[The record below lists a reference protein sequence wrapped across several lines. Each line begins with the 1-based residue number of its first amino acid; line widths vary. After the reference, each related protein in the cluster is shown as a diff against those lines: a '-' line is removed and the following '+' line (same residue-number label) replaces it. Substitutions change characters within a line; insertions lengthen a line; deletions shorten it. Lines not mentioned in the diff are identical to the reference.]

1 MKVRRRKIEIVPRL
15 YFCTVKTVPNYYEV
29 LGINRDD
36 SLDEIKRAYRS
47 LALQYHPDRVP
58 PEKKKEAREKFKEI
72 SEAYAVLSDPKKRA
86 QYDRFGHAGIDATYT
101 HEDIFRGADFS
112 GFEDILRSFG
122 FGESIFGDL
131 FDFFG
136 AGRGGRKRATKGADL
151 EYTQSITLEEAAS
164 GTEKEIG
171 IFHTVT
177 CSKCGG
183 AGAKPGTERKTCPQ
197 CQGTGQVS
205 YGRRG
210 FFTFSF
216 SQTCSRCGGSGEV
229 IETLCPLCN
238 GRGKVKK
245 SSSISLKIPPGVDTG
260 TGIRVRGKGEAGELG
275 GPSGDLYVV
284 IHVKPHKILKR
295 EGGDLYIEVPIH
307 FTTACLGGEIEVP
320 TLRSSVKM
328 RVPPGTPTDKV
339 FKLKRKGMP
348 SLHGSGQGDEYVR
361 VIVQV
366 PTKLTSEQKK
376 LLEELRGL
384 EHERSKGIFKKM
396 FRQ

>member
-1 MKVRRRKIEIVPRL
+1 MAKRD
-15 YFCTVKTVPNYYEV
+15 YYEV
-29 LGINRDD
+29 LGINREA
-36 SLDEIKRAYRS
+36 SPDEIKRAYRS
-47 LALQYHPDRVP
+47 LALQYHPDRVA
-58 PEKKKEAREKFKEI
+58 PEKKKEAEEKFKEM
-72 SEAYAVLSDPKKRA
+72 SEAYAVLSDPKKRV
-86 QYDRFGHAGIDATYT
+86 QYDQFGHAGIDATYSY
-101 HEDIFRGADFS
+101 EDIFRGADFT
-112 GFEDILRSFG
+112 GFEDILRGFG

-136 AGRGGRKRATKGADL
+136 TGRGRGRRATRGADL

-164 GTEKEIG
+164 GTEKGIG

-183 AGAKPGTERKTCPQ
+183 TGAKPGTGKKTCPQ

-205 YGRRG
+205 YGRG
-210 FFTFSF
+210 GLFTFSF

-229 IETLCPLCN
+229 IETPCAVCN

-260 TGIRVRGKGEAGELG
+260 TSIRVRGKGEAGELG

-284 IHVKPHKILKR
+284 IHVKPHEIFER
-295 EGGDLYIEVPIH
+295 EGDDLYTEVPIL

-320 TLRSSVKM
+320 TLKSSVKM
-328 RVPPGTPTDKV
+328 RVPPGTPTGKV
-339 FKLKRKGMP
+339 FKLRGKGMP
-348 SLHGSGQGDEYVR
+348 SLHGRSQGDEYLK

-366 PTKLTSEQKK
+366 PSKLTSEEKK
-376 LLEELRGL
+376 VLEEFRTL
-384 EHERSKGIFKKM
+384 ERERSKGIFKKM
-396 FRQ
+396 FG

>member
-1 MKVRRRKIEIVPRL
+1 LAKRD
-15 YFCTVKTVPNYYEV
+15 YYEV
-29 LGINRDD
+29 LGINKNAPLGD
-36 SLDEIKRAYRS
+36 IKRAFRS
-47 LALQYHPDRVP
+47 LALQYHPDRVA
-58 PEKKKEAREKFKEI
+58 PEKKKEAEEKFKEI
-72 SEAYAVLSDPKKRA
+72 SEAYAVLSDPKKKV
-86 QYDRFGHAGIDATYT
+86 QYDQFGHAGIDATYT
-101 HEDIFRGADFS
+101 YEDIFRGADFR
-112 GFEDILRSFG
+112 GFEDILRGFG

-136 AGRGGRKRATKGADL
+136 AGKGRGRRATRGADL

-177 CSKCGG
+177 CSKCAGTG
-183 AGAKPGTERKTCPQ
+183 ARPGTEKKTCPQ

-205 YGRRG
+205 YGRGG

-216 SQTCSRCGGSGEV
+216 SQTCNRCGGSGEV
-229 IETLCPLCN
+229 IETPCAVCN

-260 TGIRVRGKGEAGELG
+260 TSVRVRGKGEAGELG

-284 IHVKPHKILKR
+284 IHVKPHKIFER
-295 EGGDLYIEVPIH
+295 EGDDLYTEVPML

-320 TLRSSVKM
+320 TLKSSVKM

-339 FKLKRKGMP
+339 FKLKGKGMP
-348 SLHGSGQGDEYVR
+348 GLHGRSQGDEYVK
-361 VIVQV
+361 VVVQV
-366 PTKLTSEQKK
+366 PSKLTSEEKK
-376 LLEELRGL
+376 LLEEFQRL
-384 EHERSKGIFKKM
+384 ERERSKGIFKKM
-396 FRQ
+396 FGQ

>member
-1 MKVRRRKIEIVPRL
+1 LAKRD
-15 YFCTVKTVPNYYEV
+15 YYEV
-29 LGINRDD
+29 LGIGRDA

-47 LALQYHPDRVP
+47 LALQHHPDKVP
-58 PEKKKEAREKFKEI
+58 PEKKKEAEEKFKEI
-72 SEAYAVLSDPKKRA
+72 SEAYAVLSDSNKKA
-86 QYDRFGHAGIDATYT
+86 QYDQFGHAGIDATYT
-101 HEDIFRGADFS
+101 YEDIFRGADFS
-112 GFEDILRSFG
+112 GFEDIFRGFG

-136 AGRGGRKRATKGADL
+136 TGRGRRRRATRGADL

-171 IFHTVT
+171 IFHTVA

-183 AGAKPGTERKTCPQ
+183 TGARPGTGRKTCPQ

-205 YGRRG
+205 YGRG
-210 FFTFSF
+210 GLFTFSF

-229 IETLCPLCN
+229 IETPCTVCN

-245 SSSISLKIPPGVDTG
+245 SSTISLKIPSGVDTG

-284 IHVKPHKILKR
+284 IHVKPHKIFER
-295 EGGDLYIEVPIH
+295 EGDDLYTDVPIP
-307 FTTACLGGEIEVP
+307 FTTACLGGEIDVP
-320 TLRSSVKM
+320 TLKSSVRM
-328 RVPPGTPTDKV
+328 RIPPGTPTDKV
-339 FKLKRKGMP
+339 FRLRGKGMP
-348 SLHGSGQGDEYVR
+348 SLHGRGQGDEYVR

-366 PTKLTSEQKK
+366 PTKLTSEEKK
-376 LLEELRGL
+376 LLEEFQRL
-384 EHERSKGIFKKM
+384 ERERSKGIFRKM
-396 FRQ
+396 FGQ

>member
-1 MKVRRRKIEIVPRL
+1 LAKRD
-15 YFCTVKTVPNYYEV
+15 YYEV
-29 LGINRDD
+29 LGINREA
-36 SLDEIKRAYRS
+36 SPDEIKRAYRS
-47 LALQYHPDRVP
+47 LALQYHPDRVA
-58 PEKKKEAREKFKEI
+58 PEKKKEAEEKFKEM
-72 SEAYAVLSDPKKRA
+72 SEAYAVLSDPKKRV
-86 QYDRFGHAGIDATYT
+86 QYDQFGHAGIDATYSY
-101 HEDIFRGADFS
+101 EDIFRGADFT
-112 GFEDILRSFG
+112 GFEDILRGFG

-136 AGRGGRKRATKGADL
+136 TGRGRGRRATRGADL

-164 GTEKEIG
+164 GTEKGIG

-183 AGAKPGTERKTCPQ
+183 TGAKPGTGKKTCPQ

-205 YGRRG
+205 YGRG
-210 FFTFSF
+210 GLFTFSF

-229 IETLCPLCN
+229 IETPCAVCN

-260 TGIRVRGKGEAGELG
+260 TSIRVRGKGEAGELG

-284 IHVKPHKILKR
+284 IHVKPHEIFER
-295 EGGDLYIEVPIH
+295 EGDDLYTEVPIL

-320 TLRSSVKM
+320 TLKSSVKM
-328 RVPPGTPTDKV
+328 RVPPGTPTGKV
-339 FKLKRKGMP
+339 FKLRGKGMP
-348 SLHGSGQGDEYVR
+348 SLHGRSQGDEYLK

-366 PTKLTSEQKK
+366 PSKLTSEEKK
-376 LLEELRGL
+376 VLEEFRTL
-384 EHERSKGIFKKM
+384 ERERSKGIFKKM
-396 FRQ
+396 FG